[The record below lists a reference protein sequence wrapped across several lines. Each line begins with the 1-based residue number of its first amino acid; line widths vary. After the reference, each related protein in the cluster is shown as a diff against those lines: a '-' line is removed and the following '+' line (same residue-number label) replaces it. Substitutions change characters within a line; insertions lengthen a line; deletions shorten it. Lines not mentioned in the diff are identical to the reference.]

1 MMRRVSAF
9 PGGSAWAMARDI
21 ADGYILVS
29 QRTFGRMQRAQ
40 IEQVVAEINRRL
52 RDVRSEQPDLEDI
65 QALRKRNMR
74 IQRLNGALTV
84 VRGLGPKRRS

>member
-1 MMRRVSAF
+1 MSVF

-21 ADGYILVS
+21 SDGFLLVTA
-29 QRTFGRMQRAQ
+29 RTFGRMQAAQ

-52 RDVRSEQPDLEDI
+52 RDVRSEQPDLDDI

-74 IQRLNGALTV
+74 IQRLNGALTI
-84 VRGLGPKRRS
+84 VRGLRSKRRR